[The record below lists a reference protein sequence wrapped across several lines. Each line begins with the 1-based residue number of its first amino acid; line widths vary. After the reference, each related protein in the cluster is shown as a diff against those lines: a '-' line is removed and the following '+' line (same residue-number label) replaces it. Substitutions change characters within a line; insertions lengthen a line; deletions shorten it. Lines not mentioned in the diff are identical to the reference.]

1 MIQILKLVLG
11 FQTDHNLHSSQH
23 VDGLG
28 LSTEVCVL
36 HGDDG
41 VQQVYVDPTFPEVR
55 FTAEFDVR

>member
-1 MIQILKLVLG
+1 MIQILKLVFG

-28 LSTEVCVL
+28 LGTKVCAL

-41 VQQVYVDPTFPEVR
+41 VQQVNFDPTFPEVH
-55 FTAEFDVR
+55 FTA